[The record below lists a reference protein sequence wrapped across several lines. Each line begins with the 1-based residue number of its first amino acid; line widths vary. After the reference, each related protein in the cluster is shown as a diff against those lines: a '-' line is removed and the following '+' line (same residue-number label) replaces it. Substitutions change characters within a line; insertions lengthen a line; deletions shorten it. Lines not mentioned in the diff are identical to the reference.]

1 MPKSRVRK
9 TEVFTPPPKRSASKR
24 SSPAWLAPTMVG
36 TMLLG
41 VLWLVLGYVSN
52 YKFPGMS
59 HLGGQGG
66 NLIEGF
72 VLLVAGLGL
81 ATQWC

>member
-24 SSPAWLAPTMVG
+24 MSPRVVG
-36 TMLLG
+36 ADDGRHMLLG

-52 YKFPGMS
+52 YAFPGMS

-72 VLLVAGLGL
+72 VLLIIGLGL
-81 ATQWC
+81 ATQWR